1 MDDNVMHIF
10 GFVIKPI
17 HVSVFYNSVFLLMGG
32 GGIYAWFKTL
42 WQSRGNRDV
51 HRYVHSVNEVSD
63 VDREGYRTLKLRNLG
78 RVEHVDTII
87 RGAIIRGDK
96 VRKWLIA
103 AAFRCNWV
111 HRFIKDSNPKHQ
123 GAILEAARNV
133 LVAHFTDGVLAHL
146 LDLSTFEKKVL
157 FSLTGSDTEIGGVRM
172 IRNVIA
178 SEDVLHIAREHPAD
192 KWRFEN
198 EHHKVRLQ
206 TLRDMAKAHFEDGGY
221 RVGENGSKV
230 LIIGEVFARIR
241 I

>member
-17 HVSVFYNSVFLLMGG
+17 HVSVFYNSIFLLMGG
-32 GGIYAWFKTL
+32 GSIYAWFKTR

-87 RGAIIRGDK
+87 RGAVIRGDT
-96 VRKWLIA
+96 VRNWLIA
-103 AAFRCNWV
+103 AAFRCDWA
-111 HRFIKDSNPKHQ
+111 HRFIMDSNPKRQ

-133 LVAHFTDGVLAHL
+133 LVAHFADGVLAHL

-178 SEDVLHIAREHPAD
+178 SEDVLHIAREHPVG

-206 TLRDMAKAHFEDGGY
+206 TLRDMAKAHFENGGY
-221 RVGENGSKV
+221 HVGENGSKV
-230 LIIGEVFARIR
+230 LIIGEAFARIR

>member
-1 MDDNVMHIF
+1 MDENVMHIF

-17 HVSVFYNSVFLLMGG
+17 HVSVFYNSIFLLMGA
-32 GGIYAWFKTL
+32 GGIYAWIKTR

-63 VDREGYRTLKLRNLG
+63 LDREGYRTLKLRNLG
-78 RVEHVDTII
+78 KVEHVDNII
-87 RGAIIRGDK
+87 RGAIIHGDK
-96 VRKWLIA
+96 VRNWLIA
-103 AAFRCNWV
+103 AAFQCNWV

-123 GAILEAARNV
+123 GAILEASRNV
-133 LVAHFTDGVLAHL
+133 LVAHFADGVLAHL

-178 SEDVLHIAREHPAD
+178 SEDVLHIVRQHPAD
-192 KWRFEN
+192 RWRFEN
-198 EHHKVRLQ
+198 GHHKVRLQ

-230 LIIGEVFARIR
+230 LIIGEAFARIR